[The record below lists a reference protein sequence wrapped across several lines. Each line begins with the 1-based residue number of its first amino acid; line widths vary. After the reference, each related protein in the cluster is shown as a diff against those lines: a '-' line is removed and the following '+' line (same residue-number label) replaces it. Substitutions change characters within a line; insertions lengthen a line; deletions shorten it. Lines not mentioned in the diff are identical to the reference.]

1 MTEIIKYVADDGT
14 EFDDEWDCRRYEWEQ
29 GTKDAEYVLLSQNY
43 KVLPKDDPNS
53 YDDAFYIFV
62 PTEESIHKLLDNWDG
77 EMISTYSPNVLCY
90 TQRNELGLYAWDEDK
105 EEWYHLG
112 NRLDELAKQAKLAMQ
127 AINGGV

>member
-14 EFDDEWDCRRYEWEQ
+14 EFDDEWDCRKYEWEQ
-29 GTKDAEYVLLSQNY
+29 GTKDAEYVLLSHNY

-62 PTEESIHKLLDNWDG
+62 PTEESVLKLLSNWDA
-77 EMISTYSPNVLCY
+77 EMISTYSPNVFCY
-90 TQRNELGLYAWDEDK
+90 TRNNELGLYAWDENK

-112 NRLDELAKQAKLAMQ
+112 KKLDELSKQAELAMQ